1 MNTNTNN
8 SYNTEE
14 EKKFYKNIEDICL
27 FAAKFPEFELMPF
40 CQRLLIHLTEV
51 EQSRI
56 LKKLASAK
64 HVIYVSS
71 EPSKEDNI
79 MNKTI
84 KSSLGVNNTTPT
96 PNVAPMHYPYSTP
109 ISQHYNYCAAD
120 ADMQCRYYTTT
131 ENMPKIV
138 SYDNFTRNADEII
151 RKVSNFINYFT
162 QFITD
167 NFTHGFDIEKAK
179 DSISNSIQDQRDVVR
194 SLNSLIR
201 NVCIASNLAANAS
214 TVPMLTANDVYHIEA
229 INHSPVRSNS
239 YIAIINADKLKKI
252 SKVFPKMDG
261 IPFIFNPIGNMII
274 IVPSDISIE
283 NLEVRTTL
291 ASKNETAEIKEKYY
305 NYDSVIKILKG
316 YIYIMAN
323 VIGSAINYPLGY
335 QTNILIN
342 STRSDILIMAMATPF
357 IIKSLR
363 SIGIDMSGDELR
375 DLFPY
380 RAAESYI
387 VELYIIDKIRTLF
400 DSTDGTDKDAFEI
413 ALRLVNDGLLFRYIA
428 AGTEYAKSVAES
440 ASLEGDD
447 YSDSEEDSVTDESDN
462 QNQDETESYDNPG
475 GTTTE

>member
-1 MNTNTNN
+1 MNTNINNN
-8 SYNTEE
+8 SHNTEEE
-14 EKKFYKNIEDICL
+14 EKKFYKNIEELCL

-64 HVIYVSS
+64 HVIYASS

-79 MNKTI
+79 MNKMV
-84 KSSLGVNNTTPT
+84 KSSLSVNNATPT
-96 PNVAPMHYPYSTP
+96 PNVAPIPYPMPQSKY
-109 ISQHYNYCAAD
+109 YNYNAAD
-120 ADMQCRYYTTT
+120 VDMQCRYHKAIKD
-131 ENMPKIV
+131 MPKIV

-162 QFITD
+162 HFITD

-179 DSISNSIQDQRDVVR
+179 DSISNSIQDQRDAVR

-214 TVPMLTANDVYHIEA
+214 TVPMLTANDVYYIEA

-239 YIAIINADKLKKI
+239 YIAIINADKLRKI

-274 IVPSDISIE
+274 IVPSDLSLE
-283 NLEVRTTL
+283 TLEVRTTL
-291 ASKNETAEIKEKYY
+291 ASKNEAAEIKEKYY
-305 NYDSVIKILKG
+305 NYDSIITILKG

-323 VIGSAINYPLGY
+323 VIGSAINYPLSESN
-335 QTNILIN
+335 NILIN

-400 DSTDGTDKDAFEI
+400 DSTDGTYNDAFEI
-413 ALRLVNDGLLFRYIA
+413 ALRLVNDGLLFRYIT

-440 ASLEGDD
+440 ASLVGDD
-447 YSDSEEDSVTDESDN
+447 YSDSEEDHVTDESDN